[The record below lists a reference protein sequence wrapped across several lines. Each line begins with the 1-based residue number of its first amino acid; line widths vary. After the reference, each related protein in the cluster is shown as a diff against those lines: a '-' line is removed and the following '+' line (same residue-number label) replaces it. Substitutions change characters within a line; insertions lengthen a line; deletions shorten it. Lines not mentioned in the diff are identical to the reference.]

1 MSFTEPQIPE
11 PSPTSDRVVVIE
23 DDALLS
29 DLLAHALRTRL
40 QLANV
45 QVYSRGRSGLEHCL
59 RNPPD
64 LLMVDLRLPD
74 MNGREIVQTLR
85 ARWPALRV
93 VVLTGETNPALPAEL
108 LTLGVSGFVHK
119 TSPLAEIEMAVQRVL
134 AGGFYFS
141 AAFTPVPVRSTP
153 DENTARN
160 PLTEREREIA
170 RLVASGLISK
180 EIAARLH
187 LSPRTVEKARAQILG
202 KLGLR
207 DLPSLVRW
215 CMQQGL
221 V

>member
-1 MSFTEPQIPE
+1 M
-11 PSPTSDRVVVIE
+11 VVIE
-23 DDALLS
+23 DDTLLS

-40 QLANV
+40 QLADV
-45 QVYSRGRSGLEHCL
+45 QVHFLGRAGLEDCL

-74 MNGREIVQTLR
+74 MNGREIVQALR
-85 ARWPALRV
+85 ARWPALRAI
-93 VVLTGETNPALPAEL
+93 VLTGETNPALPGEL
-108 LTLGVSGFVHK
+108 LTLGVNGFVHK
-119 TSPLAEIEMAVQRVL
+119 TSPLAEIETAVRRVL

-141 AAFTPVPVRSTP
+141 GGFTPAAASAAPE
-153 DENTARN
+153 ENDSRN

-187 LSPRTVEKARAQILG
+187 LSPRTVEKSRAQILA

-215 CMQQGL
+215 CLQQGL
-221 V
+221 I

>member
-1 MSFTEPQIPE
+1 M
-11 PSPTSDRVVVIE
+11 IE
-23 DDALLS
+23 DDTLLS

-40 QLANV
+40 QLADV
-45 QVYSRGRSGLEHCL
+45 RVHSLGRTGLEECL
-59 RNPPD
+59 RHPPD

-74 MNGREIVQTLR
+74 MNGRELVQALR
-85 ARWPALRV
+85 ARWPALRAI
-93 VVLTGETNPALPAEL
+93 VLTGETNPALPGEL
-108 LTLGVSGFVHK
+108 LTLGVNGFVHK
-119 TSPLAEIEMAVQRVL
+119 TSPLAEIETAVQRVL

-141 AAFTPVPVRSTP
+141 GGFAPAAARPAPE
-153 DENTARN
+153 ENDTRN

-187 LSPRTVEKARAQILG
+187 LSPRTVEKSRAQILA

-215 CMQQGL
+215 CLQQGL
-221 V
+221 I